1 MKPNCMKC
9 QHFYITYDQRTPKGC
24 RIYGIQS
31 QQLPSMVIKK
41 ANNGSDCIGFKAK
54 PEKDQKKKTKDLND
68 PKYW

>member
-1 MKPNCMKC
+1 
-9 QHFYITYDQRTPKGC
+9 
-24 RIYGIQS
+24 
-31 QQLPSMVIKK
+31 MVIKK